1 MEQGSQTRRVAWV
14 GSIRA
19 WRREKERKE
28 SGDEAEPRD
37 VISGGQ
43 LYRFPVTASFML
55 LSLFLAFKYLP
66 NEYLS
71 LLLTGGSSF
80 LGVCGVGNVVLPVLV
95 KQWPAW
101 KKKTIGW
108 QPVNIEVLE
117 LISIVMASPIG
128 IWYFR
133 KKHFLANN
141 ILGTALAYTAVEML
155 GLEDYKSGAILLA
168 GLFFYDIFWVFFSK
182 DVFGANVMVT
192 VAKKFEGP
200 IKLIFPQF
208 PGAGQDKQ
216 SMLGLGD
223 IVIPGIF
230 IALMFRFD
238 EHIQPSD
245 GSLELRKKPYF
256 WSVRDD
262 ASCFLFNQRDLLMF
276 VIMIFRGPNVQILVS
291 YFGGLALTYVVMA
304 VFNHAQPA
312 LLYLVPA
319 CLLSSIGC
327 ALIRGEARS
336 LLDYS
341 EAEPDK
347 VDSDVKT
354 KEE

>member
-256 WSVRDD
+256 WS
-262 ASCFLFNQRDLLMF
+262 
-276 VIMIFRGPNVQILVS
+276 ILVS